1 MNRLVIR
8 LVISHALVAVLG
20 AAATFVVV
28 RLLAPTLF
36 DRSMGRQMGLGSPL
50 SASQRGVSLRE
61 QFIAAVDQALVV
73 GVLVGGLAAAAFGT
87 LAAYRLTRP
96 LASIRTATR
105 ELAAGRYS
113 TEMPLPRE
121 RELAEL
127 ATDINRLG
135 HSLEQTESHRVRLL
149 GEVAHE
155 MRTPLTVIDGTLEAM
170 IDEVVA
176 VTPEELGRVSE
187 EVRRLRRLSDDLSAL
202 SRSAEGR
209 LDLRREEVELREVV
223 SVAAERLRPQVED
236 AGLTLEVDQGDLPV
250 PCQVDADR
258 IGQVVTNLVGNAL
271 AATPTG
277 GTVTVGVARDQDRAF
292 VTVTDTGVGLPPEE
306 LDRVFE
312 RFHRAPGRTRAS
324 AGTGVGLTIAR
335 ALVRAHDGDLTASSP
350 GLEQGATFT
359 AWLPLTQASRL
370 PHTWP
375 AGAR

>member
-1 MNRLVIR
+1 MNRLVVR

-20 AAATFVVV
+20 VAATFVVV
-28 RLLAPTLF
+28 RQLAPTLF
-36 DRSMGRQMGLGSPL
+36 DRSMGRQMGLGSAL
-50 SASQRGVSLRE
+50 GGSQRGVSLQQ
-61 QFIAAVDQALVV
+61 QFGAAVNQAL
-73 GVLVGGLAAAAFGT
+73 LVGTLMGALAAAAFGT

-96 LASIRTATR
+96 LASIRAATR

-113 TEMPLPRE
+113 TEVPLPRE

-127 ATDINRLG
+127 ATDINLLG
-135 HSLEQTESHRVRLL
+135 HSLEQTEAHRVRLL

-170 IDEVVA
+170 IDEIVA

-209 LDLRREEVELREVV
+209 LDLRREVVELREVV
-223 SVAAERLRPQVED
+223 AAAAERLGPQAED
-236 AGLTLEVDQGDLPV
+236 AGLTLEVDRGDLPV
-250 PCQVDADR
+250 PCEVDPDR

-277 GTVTVGVARDQDRAF
+277 GTVTVRVSRDRDRAL
-292 VTVTDTGVGLPPEE
+292 VTVTDTGVGLPSEAF
-306 LDRVFE
+306 DRVFE
-312 RFHRAPGRTRAS
+312 RFYRVPGRTTAS

-335 ALVRAHDGDLTASSP
+335 ALVRAHGGDLTASSP
-350 GLEQGATFT
+350 GLDRGATFT
-359 AWLPLTQASRL
+359 AWLPLAQPVRPTH
-370 PHTWP
+370 P
-375 AGAR
+375 

>member
-1 MNRLVIR
+1 VNRLVVR

-20 AAATFVVV
+20 VAATFLVV
-28 RLLAPTLF
+28 RQLAPTLF
-36 DRSMGRQMGLGSPL
+36 DRSMGRQMGLGSAL
-50 SASQRGVSLRE
+50 SGSQPGVSLRQ
-61 QFIAAVDQALVV
+61 QFGAAVNQALVV
-73 GVLVGGLAAAAFGT
+73 GVVVGGLAAAAFGT

-96 LASIRTATR
+96 LASLRAATR

-113 TEMPLPRE
+113 TEVPLPRE

-127 ATDINRLG
+127 AIDINRLG

-170 IDEVVA
+170 IDEIVA
-176 VTPEELGRVSE
+176 VTPEELGRVSQ

-209 LDLRREEVELREVV
+209 LDLRLEVVELGEVV
-223 SVAAERLRPQVED
+223 TGAAERLRPQAED
-236 AGLTLEVDQGDLPV
+236 AGLTLEVNREELPA
-250 PCQVDADR
+250 PCEVDPDR

-271 AATPTG
+271 AATPSG
-277 GTVTVGVARDQDRAF
+277 GTVTVRVARVQDRALL
-292 VTVTDTGVGLPPEE
+292 TVYDTGVGLPREA

-312 RFHRAPGRTRAS
+312 RFYRVPGRTTAS

-335 ALVRAHDGDLTASSP
+335 ALVRAHGGDLTASSP
-350 GLEQGATFT
+350 GVDQGTTFV
-359 AWLPLTQASRL
+359 AWLPLAQSTQV
-370 PHTWP
+370 TQQ
-375 AGAR
+375 